1 MDIFQIAAVALC
13 GVIATSL
20 IRQYK
25 PEIAIYVVVATV
37 LIIFGFVLYKLTSIF
52 DFLSYIYSNL
62 SYGKAFFPILLK
74 ILAVAYV
81 ADFVAQICKDA
92 GEEAIGG
99 KVELAGKVI
108 IFYIAVPVMISVLE
122 TLTKLLKG

>member
-1 MDIFQIAAVALC
+1 MDIFQIAAIALC

-25 PEIAIYVVVATV
+25 PEISIYIVIATV
-37 LIIFGFVLYKLTSIF
+37 LIIFGFVLIKLTAVF
-52 DFLSYIYSNL
+52 DFLGSVYENV

-92 GEEAIGG
+92 GEEAIGS
-99 KVELAGKVI
+99 KVELGGKVI
-108 IFYIAVPVMISVLE
+108 IFYIAIPVMMSVIE
-122 TLTKLLKG
+122 TLTKLLRG